1 MLHWE
6 SPCSSILR
14 GADYRCARVSGC
26 PIFPGVFSGL
36 AVSVAVHPVVSRLSN
51 CVAVTAS
58 CRTWLTFSHFTRR
71 CLASGMT
78 LLRSGSVFTSL
89 IQSSITL
96 AVLTNIGNFVSECA
110 GATLDSAGT
119 GLVSG
124 DCVTQY
130 INSVS
135 ERLRARWL
143 GAVIAD
149 SSALHNLA
157 KRFPVVFLSASFCC

>member
-1 MLHWE
+1 
-6 SPCSSILR
+6 
-14 GADYRCARVSGC
+14 
-26 PIFPGVFSGL
+26 
-36 AVSVAVHPVVSRLSN
+36 
-51 CVAVTAS
+51 
-58 CRTWLTFSHFTRR
+58 
-71 CLASGMT
+71 MT

-96 AVLTNIGNFVSECA
+96 AVLTNIGNFVSECV
-110 GATLDSAGT
+110 GATLDFAGT